1 MWKNT
6 KNCGCSDAPMLRS
19 LRCSDP
25 YTGSAGIGTRACPYV
40 SKEV

>member
-6 KNCGCSDAPMLRS
+6 KNCGCSDP
-19 LRCSDP
+19 SDP
-25 YTGSAGIGTRACPYV
+25 YNSSAVIGTRACPYV